1 MWEYEERLWAQGI
14 ELIAGVDEAGR
25 GALYG
30 DVVAACVVLPPGVTI
45 AGVDDSKKLTPK
57 RREELFEEIC
67 EKALA
72 IGISC
77 VDEQEIDRINIRQ
90 ATRLAMRQAV
100 ERLAVRPQHLLIDA
114 EQIDVSLPQW
124 SIIRGDQLSQSIAAA
139 SIVAKVTRDR
149 LCKQWD
155 VRDPGYGIARHKGYA
170 TAFHRQQL
178 LLLGPSPHHRRS
190 FLSKIFQE
198 IGEVNHV

>member
-190 FLSKIFQE
+190 FLGKIFQE